1 MNAALKEFLTNPAIW
16 SAFLSWLLAQTI
28 KMAFF
33 FARTRKINFAYL
45 VSTGGMPSAHSAFVS
60 ALATSV
66 ALRVGMADPLFALA
80 LAFALVVMF
89 DAQSVRRA
97 AGMQARV
104 LNEIIDELFK
114 TRRITEGRL
123 VELLGHTRL
132 EVFFGMLLGVF
143 VALLVH
149 SLIICNYSGSL
160 LEAGGYLR

>member
-1 MNAALKEFLTNPAIW
+1 MNSTLPGWLINPTIWAAF
-16 SAFLSWLLAQTI
+16 SAWLFAQTV

-33 FARTRKINFAYL
+33 FVRTRKINFAYL
-45 VSTGGMPSAHSAFVS
+45 VSTGGMPSAHSAFAS

-66 ALRVGMADPLFALA
+66 ALRVGMADPLFAIA

-97 AGMQARV
+97 AGLQARV
-104 LNEIIDELFK
+104 LNQIIDELFK
-114 TRRITEGRL
+114 TRRVAEGRL

-132 EVFFGMLLGVF
+132 EVFFGMLVGVF

-149 SLIICNYSGSL
+149 SWTML
-160 LEAGGYLR
+160 

>member
-1 MNAALKEFLTNPAIW
+1 MNSTLPGWLINPTIW
-16 SAFLSWLLAQTI
+16 SAFFAWTIAQAI
-28 KMAFF
+28 KMTFF

-45 VSTGGMPSAHSAFVS
+45 VSTGGMPSAHSAMAA

-80 LAFALVVMF
+80 FAFALVVMF

-97 AGMQARV
+97 AGLQARV
-104 LNEIIDELFK
+104 LNQIIDELFK
-114 TRRITEGRL
+114 TRRVAEGRL

-132 EVFFGMLLGVF
+132 EVFFGMLLGVL

-149 SLIICNYSGSL
+149 SLTMP
-160 LEAGGYLR
+160 

>member
-1 MNAALKEFLTNPAIW
+1 MNSTLP
-16 SAFLSWLLAQTI
+16 AFLINSTIWAASLAWLFAQTI
-28 KMAFF
+28 KMTFF

-45 VSTGGMPSAHSAFVS
+45 ASTGGMPSAHSAMAA

-97 AGMQARV
+97 AGIQARV
-104 LNEIIDELFK
+104 LNQIVDELFK
-114 TRRITEGRL
+114 TRRVAEGRL

-143 VALLVH
+143 VAIFVH
-149 SLIICNYSGSL
+149 SLTM
-160 LEAGGYLR
+160 